1 MTAQPAALHTDTNAR
16 ETSSSYAD
24 RGDGTNDWHI
34 YVKVRDAAAAGI
46 LKLEDAP
53 HVSGDAGVM
62 ALAVRQDTLAAL
74 AGTTGDYIP
83 LTTDAFGR
91 LRIVGSHLEDA
102 PHVSGDAGVMAL
114 AVRQDTLAA
123 LAGTDGDYSPL
134 SVDSLGRLRIVG
146 SHLEDAPHVSGDAGV
161 MALAVR
167 QDTLAALA
175 GTTGDYIPLTTDAFG
190 RLSTVARPSSS
201 DTAGWTRVASA
212 GALATSLV
220 VKASAGRL
228 RLVRVTSTL
237 GAVQYLQLH
246 NATSLPANGA
256 TPAHVVAI
264 PANSSAELDLGE
276 LGDYFATGIVAAV
289 STTAAT
295 LTVGAA
301 DSVFSALFV

>member
-46 LKLEDAP
+46 LK
-53 HVSGDAGVM
+53 
-62 ALAVRQDTLAAL
+62 
-74 AGTTGDYIP
+74 
-83 LTTDAFGR
+83 
-91 LRIVGSHLEDA
+91 
-102 PHVSGDAGVMAL
+102 
-114 AVRQDTLAA
+114 
-123 LAGTDGDYSPL
+123 
-134 SVDSLGRLRIVG
+134 
-146 SHLEDAPHVSGDAGV
+146 LEDAPHVSGDAGV